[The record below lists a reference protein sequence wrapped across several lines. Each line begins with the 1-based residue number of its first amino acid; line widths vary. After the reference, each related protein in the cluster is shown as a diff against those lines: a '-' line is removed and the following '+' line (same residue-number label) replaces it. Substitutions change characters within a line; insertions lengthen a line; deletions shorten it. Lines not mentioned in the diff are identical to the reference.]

1 MIHEPVALEAD
12 PKARRHRCEAQLGL
26 RNLVTQPSD
35 ECVEVETALAIES
48 PFELGH
54 EEVVLCQE
62 PASNYRAILAVHST
76 VLGPALGGT
85 RMRAYD
91 SAADALTD
99 ALHLSRAMTYKN
111 AAAGLALGGGKAVIL
126 EPAAPYD
133 REELF
138 LAHGRAVDRL
148 GGRFITGVDVGTS
161 PGDFEI
167 AGRATQWV
175 AGFEGRGGDP
185 AIWTARG
192 VVAGI
197 KACAQYR
204 WGSPALNGRVVA
216 LQGCGNV
223 GAAVARTLAEAGAQL
238 VLCDADPDRV
248 QQVAE
253 EIGARVV
260 EPGQIHELEADIFA
274 PCALGAILNDQ
285 TIPILA
291 VQVVA
296 GAANNQLAQDR
307 HAAALA
313 ERGILY
319 APDFVMNA
327 GGVISGSVPVL
338 NQPHDA
344 MVRQVDGIADT
355 LLEVF
360 AEADHEGITTVQA
373 AERRAE
379 RALARGRVP
388 GAHSS

>member
-1 MIHEPVALEAD
+1 M
-12 PKARRHRCEAQLGL
+12 
-26 RNLVTQPSD
+26 
-35 ECVEVETALAIES
+35 AIES
-48 PFELGH
+48 LFELGH

-126 EPAAPYD
+126 EPTAPYD

-138 LAHGRAVDRL
+138 LAHGRAVDRI

-161 PGDFEI
+161 PADFAI

-192 VVAGI
+192 VFAGI
-197 KACAQYR
+197 TACAEHR
-204 WGSPALNGRVVA
+204 WGSASLAGRVIA

-223 GAAVARTLAEAGAQL
+223 GAAVARTLAEAGAEL
-238 VLCDADPDRV
+238 ILCDADSDRV
-248 QQVAE
+248 QQVA
-253 EIGARVV
+253 GDLSAQVVDPDRVYAV
-260 EPGQIHELEADIFA
+260 EADIFA

-285 TIPILA
+285 TIPLLR

-296 GAANNQLAQDR
+296 GAANNQLAHDR
-307 HAAALA
+307 HAAALT

-319 APDFVMNA
+319 APDFVINA
-327 GGVISGSVPVL
+327 GGVISGVVPVL
-338 NQPHDA
+338 NQPHEA
-344 MVRQVDGIADT
+344 MVRQVDLIADN
-355 LLEVF
+355 LREVF
-360 AEADHEGITTVQA
+360 AEAECEGITTVQA

-388 GAHSS
+388 SANII